1 MMIKHTPFLR
11 GADTMRPL
19 VTRTLTFILDAAM
32 CVPAKNMMQGM
43 SCWCGLQC
51 TRSTL
56 KPTYTK
62 HLHLHYTICHMP

>member
-11 GADTMRPL
+11 GTDADTMRPL

-56 KPTYTK
+56 
-62 HLHLHYTICHMP
+62 